1 MAVPLSLHDSASL
14 PGARL
19 LYKMAAAASP
29 PPCAPLLSA
38 LAELG
43 TITQYY

>member
-1 MAVPLSLHDSASL
+1 MAVPLLLHDSASP

-29 PPCAPLLSA
+29 PPSAPLLSA